1 MSLLVNAYTRGP
13 DGQMEIIE
21 PEDHSL
27 ELAGFESYRQRLY
40 GSQAAR
46 SLGLQLLPTLDGSD
60 VYAEGDDVERLRDEA
75 ELALSNIELFVPEAD
90 DTAESLRRRFENII
104 AATRRAASV
113 GGGVVIW

>member
-13 DGQMEIIE
+13 DGRMEVIE
-21 PEDHSL
+21 PEDHAQ

-40 GSQAAR
+40 GSRAAR

-60 VYAEGDDVERLRDEA
+60 VYAEGEEIEQLRAEA
-75 ELALSNIELFVPEAD
+75 ELALANIELFVAEVEA
-90 DTAESLRRRFENII
+90 TAESLRPRFENIV
-104 AATRRAASV
+104 AAARRAAAL